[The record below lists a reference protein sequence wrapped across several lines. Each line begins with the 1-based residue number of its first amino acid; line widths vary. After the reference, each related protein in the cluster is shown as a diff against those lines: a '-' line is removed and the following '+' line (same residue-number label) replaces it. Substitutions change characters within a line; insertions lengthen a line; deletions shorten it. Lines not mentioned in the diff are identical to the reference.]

1 MVKWSDHAL
10 AQLLDIH
17 DYIAKNSRVYAK
29 TVSRTL
35 VQKSLPLDE
44 LPRLGKIV
52 PELNEDAIRELSVY
66 SYRLMYEI
74 NSNYIE
80 VLAIIHKRRDI
91 QADDIL

>member
-1 MVKWSDHAL
+1 
-10 AQLLDIH
+10 
-17 DYIAKNSRVYAK
+17 
-29 TVSRTL
+29 